1 LDEKELVTEQEK
13 MKMKMRINKYTRIV
27 VFLFL
32 GVLAIIPLELKAQE
46 YNRLLRLKGTW
57 KFSIGD
63 RQEWSLKDYNDT
75 SWDDVYVPSTWEDE
89 GFYGYDGYAWY
100 RKSFTI
106 SEKDKNKK
114 LVLRLGMIDDVDE
127 VYLNGVAIGKT
138 GSFPPN
144 FITAWQVE
152 RNYIIPQEFL
162 DFKREN
168 ILAVRVYDHEYG
180 GGIYSGEVGIYELE
194 YGVDILSVL
203 EGKWKFKTGDNL
215 DWKAPALNDGSWKTV
230 NVPSRWEFNGYPD
243 YDGFAWY
250 RKSFKWTSKTN
261 DKYVV
266 VMLGKIDDIDETYL
280 NGELIGSTGD
290 MISDPLVGINNDDY
304 QHIRG
309 YLISLDKLKKD
320 NVLAVRVYDRGGEG
334 GIYEGPIGILAL
346 DDYKDYLQ
354 KGKRKGKFFLG
365 F

>member
-1 LDEKELVTEQEK
+1 MNK
-13 MKMKMRINKYTRIV
+13 RISTYIRIV

-32 GVLAIIPLELKAQE
+32 GVLAVVPQELKAQE
-46 YNRLLRLKGTW
+46 YSRIKRLKGNW

-63 RQEWSLKDYNDT
+63 KMQWSLKDFND
-75 SWDDVYVPSTWEDE
+75 SDWDEVYVPSTWEEE

-106 SEKDKNKK
+106 SERYKNKK

-127 VYLNGVAIGKT
+127 VYMNGVAIGKT
-138 GSFPPN
+138 GSFPPQYL
-144 FITAWQVE
+144 TAWQME

-162 DFKREN
+162 DFQKEN
-168 ILAVRVYDHEYG
+168 VIAVRVYDHEYG
-180 GGIYSGEVGIYELE
+180 GGIYTGDIGIYELE
-194 YGVDILSVL
+194 YGVDIITLL
-203 EGKWKFKTGDNL
+203 EGEWKFKTGDNL
-215 DWKAPALNDGSWKTV
+215 NWKTPALNDGAWKTV
-230 NVPSRWEFNGYPD
+230 NAPSRWEFSGFPT

-250 RKSFKWTSKTN
+250 RKSFKWTKKIN
-261 DKYVV
+261 EKFLV

-290 MISDPLVGINNDDY
+290 MISGPLLGINDQAY

-309 YLISLDKLKKD
+309 YLISVDKLMNN
-320 NVLAVRVYDRGGEG
+320 NVLAVRVFDRGGEG
-334 GIYEGPIGILAL
+334 GIWEGPVGIATLE
-346 DDYKDYLQ
+346 DYKDYIQ
-354 KGKRKGKFFLG
+354 KGKRKGKFFFG